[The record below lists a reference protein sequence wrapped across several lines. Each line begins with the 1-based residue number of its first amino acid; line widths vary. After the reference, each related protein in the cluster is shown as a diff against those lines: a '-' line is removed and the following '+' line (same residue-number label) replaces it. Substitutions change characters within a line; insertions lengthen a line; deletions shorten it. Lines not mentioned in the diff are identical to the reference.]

1 MKISQSKRFKDITT
15 FRIGGK
21 IKYYIEV
28 KDEKDILPAVQFA
41 KKNNL
46 KIFIVGDGSDFLA
59 ADKDFPGVVIKFT
72 GSKLTFREKD
82 SFTFVTAEAGLK
94 WDKLVEKAVRRKLQG
109 IECLSGIPGT
119 VGGAP
124 IQNIGAYGQE
134 ISDVFYGLVAY
145 DLDAEKFVTFD
156 KSGCKFGYR
165 DSIFKSDKYWQK
177 YLIANVTLKLQKN
190 NRGRV
195 NYESLKGLVDGNTSL
210 SEIRKTI
217 IDIRNNKLENP
228 KKVGNA
234 GSFFKNP
241 IIEKDEKDRLEK
253 KFPGIKIYPYEGRYK
268 VSAAWLIDKAGWKGK
283 SLDGAAVSSKHALI
297 LINKSGFASSRDVF
311 NLSEIIIKDVYKKFG
326 IKLEREVQ
334 LINFSPNIY
343 EDKKIAVLGFGIE
356 GKDAIRF
363 LLKKSA
369 NITVF
374 DAKREEEL
382 DFEDINKGKVSL
394 SLGKDYLKRGLMGF
408 DTIVRSPGVYR
419 FLPEISEAEKKG
431 AKITS
436 AIKIFFEEC
445 PAKIIGV
452 TGTKG
457 KGTTSTLIY
466 EILKAAGKD
475 VYLAGNIGKPYLE
488 LLTVLN
494 EKSFVVMEMSSFQL
508 IDMDVSPH
516 VAVVLNI
523 TEDHM
528 DWHKDRKEYI
538 DAKKNIVKY
547 QLKDDFAVINK
558 EYETSK
564 SFAEE
569 GEGRVVYFS
578 KRSLDAKYKKG
589 LILRGEHNLENIA
602 AGIAVAKIIGVGE
615 DLIKKT
621 VRNFK
626 GLEHRLEFVREVKGV
641 KYYNDSFATGP
652 QPTIAAIN
660 SFSEN
665 ETLIL
670 GGSDKGL
677 NYSQLG
683 ETISQKKNVKN
694 IILIGDTRGKIAET
708 FKGLSPQ
715 IGIFDM
721 GYPSMKEVVRKAY
734 TVTPEGGVVILSPA
748 SASFDMFKNYKDRGA
763 QFKSA
768 VESLKSNLL

>member
-1 MKISQSKRFKDITT
+1 
-15 FRIGGK
+15 
-21 IKYYIEV
+21 
-28 KDEKDILPAVQFA
+28 
-41 KKNNL
+41 L
-46 KIFIVGDGSDFLA
+46 K
-59 ADKDFPGVVIKFT
+59 
-72 GSKLTFREKD
+72 
-82 SFTFVTAEAGLK
+82 
-94 WDKLVEKAVRRKLQG
+94 
-109 IECLSGIPGT
+109 
-119 VGGAP
+119 
-124 IQNIGAYGQE
+124 
-134 ISDVFYGLVAY
+134 
-145 DLDAEKFVTFD
+145 
-156 KSGCKFGYR
+156 
-165 DSIFKSDKYWQK
+165 
-177 YLIANVTLKLQKN
+177 
-190 NRGRV
+190 
-195 NYESLKGLVDGNTSL
+195 
-210 SEIRKTI
+210 
-217 IDIRNNKLENP
+217 
-228 KKVGNA
+228 
-234 GSFFKNP
+234 
-241 IIEKDEKDRLEK
+241 
-253 KFPGIKIYPYEGRYK
+253 
-268 VSAAWLIDKAGWKGK
+268 
-283 SLDGAAVSSKHALI
+283 
-297 LINKSGFASSRDVF
+297 
-311 NLSEIIIKDVYKKFG
+311 
-326 IKLEREVQ
+326 
-334 LINFSPNIY
+334 
-343 EDKKIAVLGFGIE
+343 
-356 GKDAIRF
+356 
-363 LLKKSA
+363 
-369 NITVF
+369 
-374 DAKREEEL
+374 
-382 DFEDINKGKVSL
+382 
-394 SLGKDYLKRGLMGF
+394 
-408 DTIVRSPGVYR
+408 
-419 FLPEISEAEKKG
+419 
-431 AKITS
+431 
-436 AIKIFFEEC
+436 EC

-494 EKSFVVMEMSSFQL
+494 EKSLVVMEMSSFQL
-508 IDMDVSPH
+508 IDMGVSPH

-528 DWHKDRKEYI
+528 DWHKDRKEYV

-547 QLKDDFAVINK
+547 QLKNDFAVINK

-602 AGIAVAKIIGVGE
+602 AGITVAKIIGVGE

-694 IILIGDTRGKIAET
+694 IILIGDTKGKIVET

-721 GYPSMKEVVRKAY
+721 GYASMKEIVRKAY